1 MSTTTQH
8 EPTTTSTDGS
18 GRQPSTDREAAGLW
32 RVIAA
37 REVTTKLGDRAFL
50 GGIAFTLA
58 IVVVAFIVTFFVSA
72 QTTSYDVAVVEDETP
87 ILTAAA
93 ATLSGGED
101 DPVAVDPVE
110 VADAE
115 AAEAA
120 VTDGDADVALLRTDE
135 GYELV
140 SESGADSGLEAAL
153 RAAVSEAALTANAQ
167 AQGVD
172 LEQLAA
178 GSELGTREL
187 DEREESGPRSAIA
200 FGFAIVFLMTAIG
213 FGMAI
218 AQAVVREKE
227 SRVVEILAAA
237 VPIRALLW
245 GKVVGNSVLALGQV
259 VLLVAVSLAGLAAT
273 GYGDLLAGISGAMAW
288 YVVLFVLGFVTLAAL
303 WSVAGSLASKQ
314 EDLGST
320 TVPVQMLLFIPY
332 FVALLA
338 GETVRTVFSMLPIVS
353 TMVMPG
359 RIAEGGVPLWQIGV
373 AIGSTLV
380 AAIVFVRV
388 GERVFERTVL
398 RTGGKLGYR
407 EALSIKE

>member
-93 ATLSGGED
+93 ASLSGGED

>member
-93 ATLSGGED
+93 ASLSGGED

-338 GETVRTVFSMLPIVS
+338 GETVRTIFSMLPIVS